1 MTIEEIENQIREK
14 SREEQIR
21 CLRKI
26 RCQLLE
32 QIHRKQQL
40 LDQVDYLLYEMKKGG
55 HER

>member
-1 MTIEEIENQIREK
+1 MTIEEIEDQIREK